1 MTRISGVQYERQY
14 SEMRVNESDFLV
26 IGSGIAGL
34 LVAIKLASKGTVSLV
49 TKKER
54 SESSTNYAK
63 GGIAVPVG
71 EDDSAE
77 LHTEDTLRAG
87 CGLSHRDVVEFV
99 VGRARASLE
108 ELISMGAHFTFE
120 KTPTGIRL
128 ALGHEGGHT
137 VRRIVHARDTTGK
150 HIETVLLEK
159 AKSLENIRIY
169 ENHLAVDLV
178 LESRLRGEPVKPD
191 RCWGAYVLDIV
202 SNEIEAFIACVTV
215 LATGGAGKVY
225 LYTSN
230 PDIATGD
237 GVAMAHRAGARCG
250 NLEFV
255 QFHPTCLYHPEA
267 KSFLISEAVRGE
279 GAILRTVTGEP
290 FMGKYHPEA
299 ELAPRDVVARAI
311 DSEMK
316 KHGHKF
322 VLLDMRPI
330 GKIKVKRRFPNI
342 YMTCLQ
348 YDFDISKQPIPV
360 VPAAHYM
367 CGGVSVDLKARTSIN
382 HLLAV
387 GEVAFTGMHG
397 ANRLASNS
405 LLEAL
410 VFADVAAN
418 TAAEALEGCVI
429 KLPHIEPWQEGGAA
443 HLPEVVVLD
452 HDWDQVRSLMWDY
465 VGIVR
470 SDSRLDI
477 ARKRIRLIR
486 EQIETYYRAYR
497 PIPDLL
503 ELRNIAHVA
512 DLIIRCAMMRRESRG
527 LHYNI
532 DCPQTDNVN
541 WRRDTLI

>member
-1 MTRISGVQYERQY
+1 MNTRQ
-14 SEMRVNESDFLV
+14 SDFLV

-34 LVAIKLASKGTVSLV
+34 LVAIKLASRGTVVVV

-54 SESSTNYAK
+54 SESSTNYAQ

-71 EDDSAE
+71 ENDSPE
-77 LHTEDTLRAG
+77 LHIEDTLRAG

-99 VGRARASLE
+99 VKRARACLD
-108 ELISMGAHFTFE
+108 ELISMGAHFTVE
-120 KTPTGIRL
+120 ETPGGKRL
-128 ALGHEGGHT
+128 ALGQEGGHS

-150 HIETVLLEK
+150 HIETVLVEK
-159 AKSLENIRIY
+159 AKSLENIKIY
-169 ENHLAVDLV
+169 ERHLAIDLI
-178 LESRLRGEPVKPD
+178 LDSKLRGQPMKPD
-191 RCWGAYVLDIV
+191 HCWGAYVLDT
-202 SNEIEAFIACVTV
+202 VTNRV
-215 LATGGAGKVY
+215 EPFLAGVTILATGGTGKVY

-237 GVAMAHRAGARCG
+237 GIAMAHRAGARCA

-279 GAILRTVTGEP
+279 GAVLRTMTGEA
-290 FMGKYHPEA
+290 FMKKYHPRGD
-299 ELAPRDVVARAI
+299 LAPRDIVARAI
-311 DSEMK
+311 DTEMK
-316 KHGHKF
+316 RLGHKY
-322 VLLDMRPI
+322 VLLDLRPI
-330 GKIKVKRRFPNI
+330 GKIRVRRRFPNI
-342 YMTCLQ
+342 YQTCLRYG
-348 YDFDISKQPIPV
+348 YDVSKQPLPV

-367 CGGVSVDLKARTSIN
+367 CGGVCVDLKARTDIER
-382 HLLAV
+382 LLAV

-410 VFADVAAN
+410 VFADVAAA
-418 TAAEALEGCVI
+418 TACEIIKKYGASLPEPQPWHEEGMD
-429 KLPHIEPWQEGGAA
+429 

-452 HDWDQVRSLMWDY
+452 HDWDQIRSLMWDY

-477 ARKRIRLIR
+477 ARKRMRLLR
-486 EQIETYYRAYR
+486 EHIESYYASYK
-497 PIPDLL
+497 PIPDLI
-503 ELRNIAHVA
+503 ELRNIAYVGE
-512 DLIIRCAMMRRESRG
+512 LIIKCAMMRRESRG

-532 DCPQTDNVN
+532 DCPETDDIN
-541 WRRDTLI
+541 WCRDTVI